1 MSAPIPAP
9 TYRKNGRAGPWSSW
23 IWLPAGILAA
33 LGLVAGVET
42 VLPQFAQSLAAFG
55 TDLPLPTRL
64 FMEWHWLAWFAAL
77 APLAA
82 WWLWP
87 RSSHRGIAAGAA
99 GLAAGALVVV
109 LATAALSLPV
119 MQLARTI

>member
-1 MSAPIPAP
+1 MSAPIP
-9 TYRKNGRAGPWSSW
+9 TYRNGQAGPWSSW

-55 TDLPLPTRL
+55 TDLPWPTRL
-64 FMEWHWLAWFAAL
+64 VLEWHRLAWLAAL
-77 APLAA
+77 VPVAA
-82 WWLWP
+82 WWSWP
-87 RSSHRGIAAGAA
+87 QRRHRGIAAAVA
-99 GLAAGALVVV
+99 GLAAGILVIV